1 MLVFNLQMKMK
12 LPKEHSHGLFC
23 FYQES
28 PLQCF
33 KQWHLQLYEDCFTVF
48 YDEMGLIIRN
58 TYFIFSQS
66 VSKFL
71 PLVWVII
78 IVMK

>member
-1 MLVFNLQMKMK
+1 MDFSAFIRSLLYSVPSNGVSSCMKTALQ
-12 LPKEHSHGLFC
+12 S
-23 FYQES
+23 FYE
-28 PLQCF
+28 
-33 KQWHLQLYEDCFTVF
+33 
-48 YDEMGLIIRN
+48 EMGLIMRN